1 MAGGTVQGTNAWSQ
15 VLAGGFS
22 PVPSTAGTGEGLL
35 LQALLPPQHWEM
47 SPLGT
52 QAPMGGFGA
61 EFLLS
66 PCSSWPCKKQLSLGL
81 CLHGSGAHG
90 ESCSWPSA
98 INSSLCQENILREET
113 TPEGVNGGVA
123 GAVRAAARAP
133 IPSHPIPS
141 HPIPSHPIPSH
152 PIPSALCAWGMASC
166 FLEPSCLY
174 KTSSKHTPGSSR
186 ARQSSRRGGSQLCVL
201 QDQAIAFMLLFKPV
215 SPQQPWR
222 RALLVDFITTYG

>member
-1 MAGGTVQGTNAWSQ
+1 MGVLGGVVSHQRTNAWSL

-35 LQALLPPQHWEM
+35 LQALLPPQRWEM
-47 SPLGT
+47 SPSGT

-113 TPEGVNGGVA
+113 TPEGVNGGMA

-152 PIPSALCAWGMASC
+152 PICPLRMGDGFLLLRAFLPLQNQLQAHTRQQQGQAKLPAGWKPALRPAGSGHCLHAPFQARFSAAAV
-166 FLEPSCLY
+166 E
-174 KTSSKHTPGSSR
+174 TSVT
-186 ARQSSRRGGSQLCVL
+186 C
-201 QDQAIAFMLLFKPV
+201 
-215 SPQQPWR
+215 
-222 RALLVDFITTYG
+222 